1 MGDVRVGFNELFD
14 VLLVLRGAL
23 LEVAD
28 GQRQVRELGQRGQQ
42 RRGGGRVAGVGHVV
56 RDSAEQREPANA
68 SLPESNLHEG
78 RQGRGELHVVRD
90 LRAARGQQGGVS
102 GLDVHGS
109 GPRVGDAGGHAVQRE
124 GDLHAGALA
133 DVVDGVREG
142 LPVRVRFGAVQD
154 KDRISHVVFD
164 QVEHGL
170 GHDHVRRGHPVVN
183 GHDGPVR
190 AVVHE
195 GVGIEGSDALVVQ
208 RPQHLPDRY
217 APGGAGVNRPIEVD
231 EENLGLRAC
240 GGPVLVKVGRGDAH
254 VSSSCSVFSL
264 MSNVPV
270 GAAPRHARTRF
281 ELGAKSRC

>member
-1 MGDVRVGFNELFD
+1 M
-14 VLLVLRGAL
+14 
-23 LEVAD
+23 
-28 GQRQVRELGQRGQQ
+28 
-42 RRGGGRVAGVGHVV
+42 
-56 RDSAEQREPANA
+56 
-68 SLPESNLHEG
+68 
-78 RQGRGELHVVRD
+78 VRD

-170 GHDHVRRGHPVVN
+170 GHDHVWRGHPVVN

-195 GVGIEGSDALVVQ
+195 GVGVEGSDALVVQ
-208 RPQHLPDRY
+208 RAQHLPDGH
-217 APGGAGVNRPIEVD
+217 APGPTGVDRPVEVD
-231 EENLGLRAC
+231 EEDLGLCAR
-240 GGPVLVKVGRGDAH
+240 GGAILVKVGRVNAH
-254 VSSSCSVFSL
+254 VSSSCSIFFVV
-264 MSNVPV
+264 SNVP
-270 GAAPRHARTRF
+270 ARHPPRHPGTPF
-281 ELGAKSRC
+281 ELGAKRAS